1 MREEELV
8 QLGLSRE
15 QADGVRKIYAEEVKC
30 ASEDLLR
37 QKTELARVQGELE
50 AAGEKLAQYQRMDLE
65 GLQSEVSAWKEKAR
79 MAEEN
84 GKMQEEKRLVRER
97 ADKLYQE
104 NGARSGHVIDALVD
118 WEQVKV
124 KEGRVEGLDGQIA
137 EIKRQYVYLFEPDV
151 PPPQFSVGLGDAP
164 AADESRAVREAMGL

>member
-15 QADGVRKIYAEEVKC
+15 QADGVRKIYVREVKC

-37 QKTELARVQGELE
+37 QKTELARTQEELE
-50 AAGEKLAQYQRMDLE
+50 TARKKLAQYQGMDME
-65 GLQSEVSAWKEKAR
+65 GLQGEVLEWKEKAR

-84 GKMQEEKRLVRER
+84 GKMQEQKRLVREQ

-137 EIKRQYVYLFEPDV
+137 EIKRRYAYLFEPDV
-151 PPPQFSVGLGDAP
+151 PPPQFSVGMGDAP

>member
-1 MREEELV
+1 MCIGRFAAAEDGAGADAGRIGDSTQKTCAISGNGYGGIARRGFGVERK
-8 QLGLSRE
+8 G
-15 QADGVRKIYAEEVKC
+15 ADGGRKRKN
-30 ASEDLLR
+30 
-37 QKTELARVQGELE
+37 
-50 AAGEKLAQYQRMDLE
+50 AG
-65 GLQSEVSAWKEKAR
+65 
-79 MAEEN
+79 
-84 GKMQEEKRLVRER
+84 EKRLVREQ

-137 EIKRQYVYLFEPDV
+137 EIKRRYAYLFEPDV
-151 PPPQFSVGLGDAP
+151 PPPQFSVGMGDAP